1 MTMTDLAHDLAEARA
16 ILEGR
21 SLMLC
26 ELRHL
31 RALQMHHD
39 DTLIQIALKVAALH
53 DVVMSTQ

>member
-1 MTMTDLAHDLAEARA
+1 MIDLDQDLSEARA
-16 ILEGR
+16 IIEGR
-21 SLMLC
+21 TMLLP

-31 RALQMHHD
+31 RALQNHHD